1 MPLPGTFSSQTES
14 FYCHNIHTPIITA
27 ALTTI
32 AELWHQPRAYQ
43 RMEREI
49 KREIHTD
56 LRTHT
61 PSLIQED
68 KSRMFALTCGI

>member
-43 RMEREI
+43 
-49 KREIHTD
+49 
-56 LRTHT
+56 
-61 PSLIQED
+61 
-68 KSRMFALTCGI
+68 